1 MKKALLLLSLFV
13 VAHVGMVNQ
22 AHAWDFQTIGASL
35 DKALPG
41 IADTISKKGPAWLG
55 AGIAALCAA
64 GLFHQAVKEYAR
76 DPGYQDHYSE
86 YHLKQ
91 FIIGSLALAA
101 AGLAGYIAYDF
112 ATIANSI

>member
-1 MKKALLLLSLFV
+1 MKRALLLLSLFV
-13 VAHVGMVNQ
+13 VAHVAVVNQ
-22 AHAWDFQTIGASL
+22 ARADFQTIGASI

-41 IADTISKKGPAWLG
+41 IADAIVKKGPAWLG
-55 AGIAALCAA
+55 AGIAALYAA